1 MTLKQECL
9 KNERKMNL
17 ATSKLNSYFN
27 YEKENTAKKEK
38 LVKEYQSILRKQM
51 SQARKKRDLEE
62 NYMTSFEYKNNKKLI
77 LE

>member
-1 MTLKQECL
+1 
-9 KNERKMNL
+9 MNL